1 MSDEPKLTEYL
12 KRVTADLLKTRR
24 RLQEVEAEREEPIAV
39 VGMAC
44 RYPGGV
50 QTPEDLWE
58 LVASGTDAITSF
70 PADRGWDIEGIHDPD
85 PEHRGT
91 SYVDRGGFL
100 HEAGEFDAAFFGM
113 SPREALATDPQQRL
127 LLEIVW
133 EAVER
138 AGIDPTTLK
147 GSDTGIYVGVIGQ
160 DYGPVS
166 ASGVPADIEGFAIGN
181 QTSVASGRVAYTL
194 GLDGPAVT
202 LDTACSSSLVAVHLA
217 AQGLRDRT
225 CALALAGGVT
235 VLPSPRGFIEF
246 SRQRG
251 LAPDGRCKSF
261 AAGADG
267 TAWAEGAGVLLLER
281 LSDAR
286 RNGHPVHA
294 VISGSA
300 INQDGASN
308 GLTAP
313 SGPAQERVIRQALAG
328 ARLLAADV
336 DAVEAH
342 GTGTP
347 LGDPIEAQALLA
359 TYGQGRPADRPLWLG
374 SVKSNLGHTQAAAG
388 VCGVIK
394 MVEAMRH
401 GRLPRTLHVDAPSPH
416 VDWAAGAVELLTETV
431 PWPAVDRPRRAAVS
445 SFGISGTNAHVIVE
459 QGPDTVSADQ
469 DVPADA
475 PGAHPWILSA
485 RTPAALAHSAQR
497 LLHHVRSRPEVT
509 DRRIGRALAST
520 RTSFEHRAVV
530 VGTDRASFT
539 DGLRAVGDRRT
550 RPHLLTGSATA
561 PPRTAFMFS
570 GQGGQRLGM
579 GQGLYRAYPPF
590 AAAFDEVCEAMAPH
604 LGRPLREVAWAR
616 PPGPEAGLLSR
627 TEYAQPALFA
637 LQVAL
642 FRLLEAFGVRPDQLI
657 GHSVGELALAHC
669 SGMLS
674 LADASKL
681 VAARGRLMQELP
693 DGGAMIAVEATEHE
707 LRTAIAGAEDR
718 LGIAAVNGPRAV
730 VLSGAADD
738 AERVAER
745 FRRAGRQIR
754 RLSVSHAFHS
764 PLMDPVL
771 DDFRR
776 AAAEAEFHEP
786 RIPVVCGSTG
796 DSADARLLTPDYWV
810 EHLRGTVRFHD
821 GLQRLRELG
830 TEAYVELGPDGVLAA
845 LAQRT
850 PTAAARAGDTGPAE
864 ARVAVPLLR
873 RDRPEPEAALGAL
886 AALYVNGVDVDWEP
900 AFGEAPTAPVE
911 LPTYPFERQRYW
923 LQPLSPADERTRQ
936 ELFWTAVD
944 QADVDRIARLTGM
957 ADGLP
962 RTLTEVV
969 SALAAWRRG
978 PDPDAA
984 GASVFH
990 RPVWRRTP
998 PPGVPL
1004 LSGRWLAVLP
1014 RGGTDERYPAA
1025 VVAALAAAGATVV
1038 PVVVTEHC
1046 ADLAEVLR
1054 MALEARQAES
1064 ADPDEP
1070 RVAGVV
1076 SLLACHERVPASA
1089 DAAVPELLTA
1099 YRLGAA
1105 LAEADID
1112 APLWCLTR
1120 AAVDPDGREQGTAA
1134 AQLWALTET
1143 RRPADI
1149 PWYGLVDLPERLTPR
1164 ILDWLVG
1171 TLAAP
1176 AGPDHVAIRPG
1187 GVQVLRLVRAGE
1199 RPSGT
1204 EGALTGTVLV
1214 TDSGTP
1220 LTGAAVRWAAE
1231 HGAAHVLLLTQPG
1244 RKSGGPADTGP
1255 ALGCRLTAVDC
1266 DPADQAALA
1275 AVLATVP
1282 AGQPLTAVLHL
1293 GALADDREVSVDPAA
1308 DAQFALAA
1316 ALNLHQLTRELP
1328 LTHFALFAPF
1338 TTPLDG
1344 GSRVEHALV
1353 HAVHDGLVRERRT
1366 AGLAGHSVAWDGT
1379 CETAEAAARALRG
1392 DEPSLVVAG
1401 IPLTDLLTEFTGRP
1415 VHPLLRD
1422 LVDVPADAADAGAE
1436 AETRLTA
1443 HLAELSAEE
1452 REAALLSLVRR
1463 STAFVLGHGSADA
1476 VPEDTPFVDLGL
1488 TSFTAFELRGR
1499 LVDATGV
1506 ELPLGQIFE
1515 HPSPSALAGYLHTA
1529 LAGAAAVQGLPGG
1542 S

>member
-1 MSDEPKLTEYL
+1 MTDEPKLTEYL

-24 RLQEVEAEREEPIAV
+24 RLQEVEAERDEPIAV

-58 LVASGTDAITSF
+58 LVASGTDAVTSF
-70 PADRGWDIEGIHDPD
+70 PTDRGWDIEGIHDPD
-85 PEHRGT
+85 PSHRGT

-133 EAVER
+133 EAAER

-147 GSDTGIYVGVIGQ
+147 GTATGVYVGVIAQ

-166 ASGVPADIEGFAIGN
+166 PNGIPADIEGFAIGN
-181 QTSVASGRVAYTL
+181 QTSVASGRIAYTL
-194 GLDGPAVT
+194 GLDGPAIT
-202 LDTACSSSLVAVHLA
+202 LDTACSSSLVAIHLA

-300 INQDGASN
+300 VNQDGASN

-313 SGPAQERVIRQALAG
+313 SGPAQERVIRQALAD

-416 VDWAAGAVELLTETV
+416 VEWSAGAVELLTEDIA
-431 PWPAVDRPRRAAVS
+431 WPAVDRPRRSAVS
-445 SFGISGTNAHVIVE
+445 SFGISGTNAHVIIE
-459 QGPDTVSADQ
+459 QGPATVPDDRDTASG
-469 DVPADA
+469 A
-475 PGAHPWILSA
+475 PGVQPWILSA
-485 RTPAALAHSAQR
+485 RTPAALATGAER
-497 LLHHVRSRPEVT
+497 LLHHLRSRPEAT
-509 DRRIGRALAST
+509 ERQIGRALAST
-520 RTSFEHRAVV
+520 RTTFEHRAVV

-539 DGLRAVGDRRT
+539 DGLRAIRERRAL
-550 RPHLLTGSATA
+550 PQLFTGTA
-561 PPRTAFMFS
+561 AKPLRTAFMFS

-579 GQGLYRAYPPF
+579 GQGLYRSYPAF
-590 AAAFDEVCEAMAPH
+590 AAAFDEVCEALAPH
-604 LGRPLREVAWAR
+604 LQRPLREVTWAR
-616 PPGPEAGLLSR
+616 PLGPEAALLGR

-642 FRLLEAFGVRPDQLI
+642 FRLVEDFGVRPDQLI

-674 LADASKL
+674 LSDASKL
-681 VAARGRLMQELP
+681 VAARGRLMQGLP
-693 DGGAMIAVEATEHE
+693 DGGAMVAVEATEHE
-707 LRTAIAGAEDR
+707 LRSSIAGAEDR

-738 AERVAER
+738 ADRIAER

-754 RLSVSHAFHS
+754 RLTVSHAFHS

-776 AAAEAEFHEP
+776 AVAEAEFHEP

-796 DSADARLLTPDYWV
+796 DSADARFCTPDYWV

-821 GLQRLRELG
+821 GLLRLRELG
-830 TEAYVELGPDGVLAA
+830 TEAYVELGPDGVLAG
-845 LAQRT
+845 LVQRT
-850 PTAAARAGDTGPAE
+850 PATAVAGGVEPAV

-873 RDRPEPEAALGAL
+873 RDRPEPEATLAAL
-886 AALYVNGVDVDWEP
+886 AALHVNGVDVTWEP
-900 AFGEAPTAPVE
+900 AFGETGETAEPTAE
-911 LPTYPFERQRYW
+911 LPTYPFDRQRYW
-923 LQPLSPADERTRQ
+923 LQPSSPTGNRVRQ
-936 ELFWTAVD
+936 ELFWEAVD
-944 QADVDRIARLTGM
+944 RADVAGIARLTGM
-957 ADGLP
+957 DDGRP
-962 RTLTEVV
+962 RDLTDVV
-969 SALAAWRRG
+969 TALAAWRG
-978 PDPDAA
+978 GSDPGTDEQ
-984 GASVFH
+984 STFH
-990 RPVWRRTP
+990 RPVWRRTR

-1004 LSGRWLAVLP
+1004 LAGRWLALLP
-1014 RGGTDERYPAA
+1014 CGDRDDPYLAA
-1025 VVAALAAAGATVV
+1025 VVTAMAHAGARVV
-1038 PVVVTEHC
+1038 PVVVQEEC
-1046 ADLAEVLR
+1046 GDLAGTLR
-1054 MALEARQAES
+1054 MALEAGQGDAS
-1064 ADPDEP
+1064 GSDEGQ
-1070 RVAGVV
+1070 VAGVV

-1089 DAAVPELLTA
+1089 DAPVPELLTA

-1105 LAEADID
+1105 LAEADVD

-1120 AAVDPDGREQGTAA
+1120 EAVDPDGRQGGTAA
-1134 AQLWALTET
+1134 AQLWALGEV
-1143 RRPADI
+1143 RRPAGI
-1149 PWYGLVDLPERLTPR
+1149 PWYGLVDLPSRFTAR
-1164 ILDWLVG
+1164 TLDWLVG
-1171 TLAAP
+1171 TLAA
-1176 AGPDHVAIRPG
+1176 GPDHVVVRSG
-1187 GVQVLRLVRAGE
+1187 GVRVLRLARTDERATLAVPE
-1199 RPSGT
+1199 
-1204 EGALTGTVLV
+1204 LTGTVLV
-1214 TDSGTP
+1214 TDSGAQ
-1220 LTGAAVRWAAE
+1220 LTGAAVHWAAE
-1231 HGAAHVLLLTQPG
+1231 HGAARVLLLTHPG
-1244 RKSGGPADTGP
+1244 RATGVASP
-1255 ALGCRLTAVDC
+1255 VGLARGCRLTAVEC
-1266 DPADQAALA
+1266 DPADQTALA
-1275 AVLATVP
+1275 AVLAGIP
-1282 AGQPLTAVLHL
+1282 AGEPLTAVLHL
-1293 GALADDREVSVDPAA
+1293 GGSVGAPEVSVDPGA
-1308 DAQFALAA
+1308 DAQFAVAA
-1316 ALNLHQLTRELP
+1316 ALNLHQLTRNLP

-1338 TTPLDG
+1338 GTPLAG
-1344 GSRVEHALV
+1344 GSRFEHALV
-1353 HAVHDGLVRERRT
+1353 RGVHDSLVRERRA
-1366 AGLAGHSVAWDGT
+1366 AGAAGHSVAWGVADDA
-1379 CETAEAAARALRG
+1379 TAALPRALRG
-1392 DEPSLVVAG
+1392 DESSLVVAD
-1401 IPLTDLLTEFTGRP
+1401 IRLTDLLTEFAGRP
-1415 VHPLLRD
+1415 AHPQLRD
-1422 LVDVPADAADAGAE
+1422 LFDAPADGADAGPE
-1436 AETRLTA
+1436 GEIRLTA
-1443 HLAELSAEE
+1443 HLAELSDAE
-1452 REAALLSLVRR
+1452 RDDALLSLVRR
-1463 STAFVLGHGSADA
+1463 STAFVLGHSSADA

-1488 TSFTAFELRGR
+1488 TSFTAFELRSR
-1499 LVDATGV
+1499 LVEATGI
-1506 ELPLGQIFE
+1506 ELPLAEIFE
-1515 HPSPSALAGYLHTA
+1515 NPSPSALAEYLHA
-1529 LAGAAAVQGLPGG
+1529 AFLAAAAV
-1542 S
+1542 